1 MPTSQLLC
9 AVFAV
14 VLSHVAAAQTP
25 QSTAQS
31 QFESLKKLQGT
42 WTGKAHHGE
51 QASDVTV
58 TYKVTAN
65 GTAVVETQFAG
76 SPHEMVTMYYLD
88 GKDLKLTHYCAA
100 GNQPQMK
107 AKKPGSKTDTGNVID
122 FEFAGGTNITKQ
134 GMHMHSAH
142 VRLVDTDHV
151 ESVWESYSQGRK
163 VSEAKFV
170 LARQSE

>member
-1 MPTSQLLC
+1 MHNAKRLCVLLAAVTSL
-9 AVFAV
+9 FA
-14 VLSHVAAAQTP
+14 LAQTP

-42 WTGKAHHGE
+42 WVGKANHGE
-51 QASDVTV
+51 QANDATV

-65 GTAVVETQFAG
+65 GTVVVETVFAG

-107 AKKPGSKTDTGNVID
+107 AKTSGKKADADNVID

-134 GMHMHSAH
+134 GMHMHAAHFRFVDADHLESA
-142 VRLVDTDHV
+142 
-151 ESVWESYSQGRK
+151 WESFSQGRK
-163 VSEAKFV
+163 VSEAKFALV
-170 LARQSE
+170 RQP